1 MVLEMNKNT
10 EERIKSYAFR
20 YFLEKGYEE
29 SNMRAIC
36 AEVDIKASSLYYYF
50 TSKIDL
56 FFRIYD
62 EISNEN
68 LRYRNELANS
78 NLYSLPMLRFGE
90 MYKGM
95 IRYYSQDIV
104 KQKFLF
110 RYQLFP
116 PEEISY
122 QLREKY
128 HFYSNEENNII
139 LNLIKLCINDN
150 LLNANKK
157 PLENLLTYKKN
168 EKMQMIEMIT
178 YNTKMSSAELD
189 LSWIKIWNSMNS

>member
-1 MVLEMNKNT
+1 MNKNT
-10 EERIKSYAFR
+10 EERIKSYAFQ

-29 SNMRAIC
+29 SNIRAIC
-36 AEVDIKASSLYYYF
+36 GEVDIKASSLYYYF
-50 TSKIDL
+50 PSKIDL

-62 EISNEN
+62 EICNEN
-68 LRYRNELANS
+68 LRYRIELANS
-78 NLYSLPMLRFGE
+78 NACSLPMLQFRE

-95 IRYYSQDIV
+95 LHYYSQDIV
-104 KQKFLF
+104 KQKFLL

-122 QLREKY
+122 QLSEKY

-139 LNLIKLCINDN
+139 LNLISLCKRHN
-150 LLNANKK
+150 LLSGYKK
-157 PLENLLTYKKN
+157 PLENLLTYMKN

-178 YNTKMSSAELD
+178 YNTKMSSTELD